1 MTESK
6 EKIIPPE
13 VHIAHPMTLEAAI
26 AACLGMQSGDL
37 RIFLLDEKPPYR
49 PMKAAHEELAKQT
62 KLNPVPTI
70 RPFAT
75 DNKWY
80 LVATCLKLGTLIQ
93 SDDIV
98 KSLITA
104 AEKTP

>member
-1 MTESK
+1 MNERL
-6 EKIIPPE
+6 PE
-13 VHIAHPMTLEAAI
+13 MHIARPMTLEDAV

-49 PMKAAHEELAKQT
+49 PMKAAHE
-62 KLNPVPTI
+62 KLVEQITSGPVPTI

-75 DNKWY
+75 DNTWY
-80 LVATCLKLGTLIQ
+80 LVATCLKQGTLIQ

-104 AEKTP
+104 EGYPTR